1 MRKYLKGSRTVLE
14 ANMRGNDYISTKLL
28 GHIILKNIKTAII
41 KFKNLYIKYK
51 YNWIKVKEFD
61 NKIKIFIQKEKI

>member
-1 MRKYLKGSRTVLE
+1 MRKYLKGSRIVLE
-14 ANMRGNDYISTKLL
+14 ANMRGNDYTSAKLS

-41 KFKNLYIKYK
+41 KAKNLYIKYK
-51 YNWIKVKEFD
+51 YNWIKAKEFD